1 MPATNRDHASERG
14 REREALNRIYLS
26 MADALLAALE
36 RPWPHERPARG
47 RALRGTAPFG
57 APAAAAPRRAGKA
70 VLL

>member
-36 RPWPHERPARG
+36 RPEPPDRTARVRSRRDTHAG
-47 RALRGTAPFG
+47 P
-57 APAAAAPRRAGKA
+57 APAAARRDGKA
-70 VLL
+70 ALA